1 MKKLQKQR
9 YNINHKNIKIKK
21 IEKVI
26 KRKLRKKILQ
36 AFSCKF
42 ISRLIKPRSLKF
54 GKAKTPVIT

>member
-1 MKKLQKQR
+1 MASDIKVLGKMKAKM
-9 YNINHKNIKIKK
+9 
-21 IEKVI
+21 EKVI

-36 AFSCKF
+36 AFSCEF